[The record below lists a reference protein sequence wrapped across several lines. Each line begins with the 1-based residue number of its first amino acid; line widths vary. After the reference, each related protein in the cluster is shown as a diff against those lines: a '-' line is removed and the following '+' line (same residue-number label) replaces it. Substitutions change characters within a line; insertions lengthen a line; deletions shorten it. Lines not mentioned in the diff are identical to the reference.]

1 MFTGKLDKFRT
12 EKVKKD
18 LEELA
23 EESVDFYEA
32 MKAEADVEAADAATN
47 SAEEPTEAAD
57 AAANPAAESVESAED
72 VDTVEK
78 DVDEFNG
85 TVSST
90 KEATADLGAE
100 PAADSGAEP
109 AATNAEPAA
118 VNAEPAATNAEP
130 AAPEP
135 EPTESMEDY
144 KEELEKS
151 FRQIH
156 VGDVLEGTVID
167 VDETGVLMDLDYYAP
182 GRIPVEEMSADPQF
196 DILNAVRIGDRYSA
210 TVKKRDDG
218 RGNIVLSKKEADN
231 ELSWD
236 KLKRM
241 KEEKTVITG
250 KITETVRG
258 GAILYVEG
266 IRGFIPA
273 SKLALAYVDD
283 PSDYLHKTIDVQ
295 VADVDEEGARLVLSA
310 KELLQA
316 KAIEE
321 KNKRI
326 ERLTVGNI
334 VEGKVETIKDY
345 GAFVSIGDGI
355 SGLLHISQISNQKV
369 KHPGAVLREGDKVK
383 VMITKVQDGKVSL
396 SMKAVADQTA
406 KELAEEEENEYH
418 DGGEAVT
425 SLGDL
430 LKGFKFE

>member
-1 MFTGKLDKFRT
+1 MYTDKLDKFRA

-23 EESVDFYEA
+23 EESVDFYQAMEMEA
-32 MKAEADVEAADAATN
+32 AETVTEDAPAEAGPE
-47 SAEEPTEAAD
+47 TEAAGTEKTIEETEEQ
-57 AAANPAAESVESAED
+57 AEVQDSPEPLQPEVQASSESLQPETETPPEPQQP
-72 VDTVEK
+72 VPQPVQ
-78 DVDEFNG
+78 
-85 TVSST
+85 
-90 KEATADLGAE
+90 E
-100 PAADSGAEP
+100 PA
-109 AATNAEPAA
+109 
-118 VNAEPAATNAEP
+118 
-130 AAPEP
+130 
-135 EPTESMEDY
+135 ESMEDY
-144 KEELEKS
+144 KDELEKS

-182 GRIPVEEMSADPQF
+182 GRIPVEEMSADPHF

-218 RGNIVLSKKEADN
+218 RGNIVLSKKDADN

-241 KEEKTVITG
+241 MEEKTVITG

-273 SKLALAYVDD
+273 SKLALTYVED
-283 PSDYLHKTIDVQ
+283 PSDYLHRIVDVQ
-295 VADVDEEGARLVLSA
+295 VADVDEEGSRLVLSA

-326 ERLTVGNI
+326 ARLTVGNI
-334 VEGKVETIKDY
+334 VEGTVETIKDY
-345 GAFVSIGDGI
+345 GAFVDIGDGI

-369 KHPGAVLREGDKVK
+369 KHPGAVLREKDKIK

-418 DGGEAVT
+418 DNGEAVT

-430 LKGFKFE
+430 LKGFKFD

>member
-1 MFTGKLDKFRT
+1 MS
-12 EKVKKD
+12 EEIKKD

-23 EESVDFYEA
+23 EESVNFYEE
-32 MKAEADVEAADAATN
+32 MKKEAAD
-47 SAEEPTEAAD
+47 EEAAAVETVD
-57 AAANPAAESVESAED
+57 SAVESVSETD
-72 VDTVEK
+72 D
-78 DVDEFNG
+78 
-85 TVSST
+85 
-90 KEATADLGAE
+90 AE
-100 PAADSGAEP
+100 PGPE
-109 AATNAEPAA
+109 
-118 VNAEPAATNAEP
+118 

-135 EPTESMEDY
+135 ASEPVPEPVPEPEPVETMEDY

-182 GRIPVEEMSADPQF
+182 GRIPVEEMSADPHF
-196 DILNAVRIGDRYSA
+196 DILSEVKIGDRYQA

-218 RGNIVLSKKEADN
+218 RGNIILSKKEADD

-258 GAILYVEG
+258 GCILYVEG

-273 SKLALAYVDD
+273 SKLALTYVEE
-283 PSDYLHKTIDVQ
+283 PETYLNRTVDVQ
-295 VADVDEEGARLVLSA
+295 VADVDEEGSRLVLSA
-310 KELLQA
+310 KELLIE

-321 KNKRI
+321 KNRRI
-326 ERLTVGNI
+326 ERLAVGNV
-334 VEGKVETIKDY
+334 VEGTVENIKDY
-345 GAFVSIGDGI
+345 GAFVNIGDGI
-355 SGLLHISQISNQKV
+355 SGLLHISQISNQRV
-369 KHPGAVLREGDKVK
+369 KHPGAVLREGDKIK

-396 SMKAVADQTA
+396 SMKAVAEMTA
-406 KELAEEEENEYH
+406 RELQEEEENEYH
-418 DGGEAVT
+418 DSGDAAT

-430 LKGFKFE
+430 LKGFKFS